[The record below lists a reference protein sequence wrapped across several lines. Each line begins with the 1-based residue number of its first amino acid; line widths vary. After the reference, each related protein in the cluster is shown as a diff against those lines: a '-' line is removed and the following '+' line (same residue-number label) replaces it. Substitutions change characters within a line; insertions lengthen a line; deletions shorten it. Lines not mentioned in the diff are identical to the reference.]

1 MVSKRLGAHFG
12 TVLDLAALISAV
24 AVLVLVLLLQ
34 KLSWLQSVWF
44 TSYKFMFCVP
54 LDTKFVTSGEGGFF
68 LPGRIW
74 IVYTAAAGPDSDA
87 YTTLG
92 CSFDAAA
99 VQMVVMVHA
108 VGLAVMSVDRIVAV
122 RGFAA
127 EPRGLSLRRAAILVA
142 VAWLSSIA
150 LGLPLVVPGGVE
162 VEGLTCPCDVRRRGG
177 RRTELF
183 LVVPDGVEVEG
194 LSGRYLCTVDSEA
207 AAGYV
212 WKRTRQS

>member
-12 TVLDLAALISAV
+12 TVLDLAALVSAV

-34 KLSWLQSVWF
+34 KWSWLQSVWF

-54 LDTKFVTSGEGGFF
+54 LDTKFVTSGGGVLSSRKNLDRLHGSCGSGLGRLHDTRVQFRRGSGADGRHGPRRRSGCDVGRPDRGGPWIRGRAARAESSHGGD
-68 LPGRIW
+68 PGR
-74 IVYTAAAGPDSDA
+74 S
-87 YTTLG
+87 
-92 CSFDAAA
+92 
-99 VQMVVMVHA
+99 
-108 VGLAVMSVDRIVAV
+108 GLAVLDRA
-122 RGFAA
+122 RSAPG
-127 EPRGLSLRRAAILVA
+127 RA
-142 VAWLSSIA
+142 
-150 LGLPLVVPGGVE
+150 
-162 VEGLTCPCDVRRRGG
+162 RRRGG

-194 LSGRYLCTVDSEA
+194 LSRRYLCTVDSEA